1 MGVKTIMLQ
10 FTQGWPMQDEDAPRP
25 KISLQTPP
33 LDPLGVAE
41 LHAYIAELRVEIS
54 RAEAAIARKQD
65 HRTAA
70 DSFFRKP

>member
-1 MGVKTIMLQ
+1 
-10 FTQGWPMQDEDAPRP
+10 MQDEDAPRP

-41 LHAYIAELRVEIS
+41 LHAYIAELRTEIG
-54 RAEAAIARKQD
+54 RAETAIARKQG
-65 HRTAA
+65 HRAAA

>member
-1 MGVKTIMLQ
+1 
-10 FTQGWPMQDEDAPRP
+10 MQDEDAPRS
-25 KISLQTPP
+25 KITLHAPP

-41 LHAYIAELRVEIS
+41 LHAYIAELRMEIG

>member
-1 MGVKTIMLQ
+1 
-10 FTQGWPMQDEDAPRP
+10 MQDEDAPRP

-33 LDPLGVAE
+33 LDPLGLPLGVAE